1 VQRRLA
7 AGSFSEAPAGRE
19 VRKMTSIGWE
29 YFGIKFSML
38 MTMLVSTIMIVSV
51 WLTARKSDHFGH
63 VDNMAGDEG
72 ED

>member
-1 VQRRLA
+1 
-7 AGSFSEAPAGRE
+7 
-19 VRKMTSIGWE
+19 MTSIGWE